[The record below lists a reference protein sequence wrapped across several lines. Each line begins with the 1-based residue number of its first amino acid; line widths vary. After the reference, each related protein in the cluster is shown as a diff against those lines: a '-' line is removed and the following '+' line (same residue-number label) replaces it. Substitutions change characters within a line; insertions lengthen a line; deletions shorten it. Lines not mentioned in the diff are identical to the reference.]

1 MSVSM
6 PRTYGEAGT
15 STEAG
20 AISPFAPVILPGGA
34 ETSAVA
40 GPSPGQVLHSPFA
53 EAASAVGDH
62 ALGAE
67 AAGALLAELDD
78 TRFAEALE
86 LLEDDVAARHLGS
99 VGSWSSESEA
109 PMLATADTTQWVA
122 ELAEEADR
130 MLGALE
136 EHFGDRPADSV
147 QAGEIEAVAGIRDP
161 EGFTNP
167 FDTQQLF
174 LGGLLDKAKKLA
186 RGVGKLAKKGLAFAG
201 QLAMGPLFALLR
213 KLVRPLLRKVLDSAI
228 GRLPASLRPLAD
240 QLAAKLRGSGELAED
255 TNLAE
260 EFDRDLSAL
269 VTAPNATAAEQLLAE
284 QAPDS
289 GYEAP
294 GPGHDL
300 DDARARLTRELAA
313 ADPGVPPT
321 EQLEQFIPAV
331 MAALPLIRM
340 GINVIGRD
348 KVVDGI
354 AGPLSQLISGM
365 VGADAAKLLSRHIAG
380 AGLGLL
386 GLEAGGDGTLGSEA
400 LVAAAED
407 TVRQVMTLPPES
419 LANEL
424 LLETEVQDAFAEA
437 AARHLPAAVLRPELV
452 ERELDTEHGVWVLM
466 PRATKP
472 CFRYKKYGRVIPVRL
487 TRPMARAVVLSGG
500 DTLERRLLASGVR
513 AWPVDGEVE
522 LYELLAGGR
531 PGHLAAFESPAA
543 ATEPPA
549 SAVGEFE
556 ELTQTAATLLAGHPR
571 FAQSHRHGRHH
582 RAGKRYFRFRHNGRP
597 LHRRHRHGF
606 VVGFDLTAPQP
617 VLRVNLL
624 VGEHDTHELAAQL
637 QRRQLVQVVSTV
649 RRLLDHAALQ
659 AMTTR
664 LERLMAKH
672 GITAPA
678 GVGGQLAERLAEGML
693 RTVSQQLPAAVQILA
708 QAAQDPAPGATLTFT
723 FSFADRAAVAAGTPA
738 GDPAMTIRPG
748 LHRD

>member
-1 MSVSM
+1 MSM
-6 PRTYGEAGT
+6 PVLEPYGLDGGAGAPVT
-15 STEAG
+15 TEAG
-20 AISPFAPVILPGGA
+20 AISPFAPVTLPGG
-34 ETSAVA
+34 TGPVVA
-40 GPSPGQVLHSPFA
+40 APPPGQVLHSPFA
-53 EAASAVGDH
+53 EAATAVGDH
-62 ALGAE
+62 DLGAE

-86 LLEDDVAARHLGS
+86 LLEDDVAGRHLQS
-99 VGSWSSESEA
+99 VGSWSHESAA
-109 PMLATADTTQWVA
+109 PVLATADTTEWMA
-122 ELAEEADR
+122 GLAEEADR

-136 EHFGDRPADSV
+136 AHFGDRPADSV
-147 QAGEIEAVAGIRDP
+147 QPGEIDAVAGTG
-161 EGFTNP
+161 EAAGFTDP
-167 FDTQQLF
+167 LTAQQLF

-201 QLAMGPLFALLR
+201 RLALGPLFGILR

-228 GRLPASLRPLAD
+228 GRLPASLRPLAG
-240 QLAAKLRGSGELAED
+240 QLAAKLRGSGEPAAEE
-255 TNLAE
+255 NLAE
-260 EFDRDLSAL
+260 EFDRDVATM
-269 VTAPNATAAEQLLAE
+269 VTAPNEAAPE
-284 QAPDS
+284 QAGLS
-289 GYEAP
+289 EAGHEPP

-300 DDARARLTRELAA
+300 DDARARLARELAS

-321 EQLEQFIPAV
+321 EQLEQFIPVV
-331 MAALPLIRM
+331 MAALPLIRT
-340 GINVIGRD
+340 GIGLIGRD

-386 GLEAGGDGTLGSEA
+386 GLEAEGDGSLGGEA

-419 LANEL
+419 LGHEL
-424 LLETEVQDAFAEA
+424 LLETEVQDAFADA

-452 ERELDTEHGVWVLM
+452 ERELDTEHGVWVMM

-487 TRPMARAVVLSGG
+487 TRPVARAVVLSGG
-500 DTLERRLLASGVR
+500 ETLERRLLESGVQ

-522 LYELLAGGR
+522 LYELLPGGL
-531 PGHLAAFESPAA
+531 PGHLAAFEAA
-543 ATEPPA
+543 GIADA
-549 SAVGEFE
+549 HEFE
-556 ELTQTAATLLAGHPR
+556 ELTPTAATLLAGHPR
-571 FAQSHRHGRHH
+571 FAGTGRPGGFGGHR
-582 RAGKRYFRFRHNGRP
+582 RAGGRYFRFRRHGRP
-597 LHRRHRHGF
+597 LHRGF
-606 VVGFDLTAPQP
+606 RQRFAVGFDLTAPQP

-624 VGEHDTHELAAQL
+624 VGERDAHELAAQL

-649 RRLLDHAALQ
+649 RRLLDDAALQ
-659 AMTTR
+659 AMTAR
-664 LERLMAKH
+664 LDRLLTKH
-672 GITAPA
+672 GVTAPA
-678 GVGGQLAERLAEGML
+678 GVGRQLAQRLADGML
-693 RTVSQQLPAAVQILA
+693 RTVSQQLPASAQTLA

-738 GDPAMTIRPG
+738 GDPAVTIRPG